1 MKKVFDIIQIL
12 LTELGPFS
20 FLVSV
25 FLIWV
30 AIQSGK
36 ILSFVLGALAKAF
49 KAVGPVVYNPF
60 TIKNGLVL
68 ALLGG
73 LVYMN
78 GQRVSNLLQY
88 IEQSYLEPTY
98 VNSEQSFFVEGK
110 FEETIKRYTNEAQF
124 LIIRDSTRALAK
136 EIGCQP
142 QDIYLVA
149 YSECGLDPFKVRTD
163 GIAAGWIQ
171 FTRVGL
177 NGLGRSLE
185 EVKQSCAAK
194 DATELMRLTGAY
206 IRRAAKGRTIGS
218 ATDFYCAVFA
228 PGKLSASMDGVLYS
242 GFNNPEYY
250 LNAGLDGYFVENEK
264 VLHLPRLKDGKL
276 TKRDLMAAL
285 EYKKS
290 KLLVGR

>member
-25 FLIWV
+25 VLIWV

-36 ILSFVLGALAKAF
+36 ILSFVMGALAKVF

-73 LVYMN
+73 LVYLN
-78 GQRVSNLLQY
+78 GERVSNLLQY
-88 IEQSYLEPTY
+88 IEQGYLEPTY
-98 VNSEQSFFVEGK
+98 VNSEHSFFVEGK

-124 LIIRDSTRALAK
+124 LIVRDSTRALAK

-149 YSECGLDPFKVRTD
+149 YSECGLDPFRVRTD

-177 NGLGRSLE
+177 HGLGKSLE

-206 IRRAAKGRTIGS
+206 IRRAAKGRAIRS

-228 PGKLSASMDGVLYS
+228 SGKLSASMDDVLYS

-290 KLLVGR
+290 KLLAGR

>member
-1 MKKVFDIIQIL
+1 MKKLFDLIQIL

-20 FLVSV
+20 FLMALV
-25 FLIWV
+25 LAWG
-30 AIQSGK
+30 AIQAAK
-36 ILSFVLGALAKAF
+36 LFVCFLEFLAMSI
-49 KAVGPVVYNPF
+49 KAVKKLAYNPF
-60 TIKNGLVL
+60 TLKNGAIVVL
-68 ALLGG
+68 IGG
-73 LVYMN
+73 LVYLN
-78 GQRVSNLLQY
+78 GERVSNLLQY
-88 IEQSYLEPTY
+88 IEQAYISSTY
-98 VNSEQSFFVEGK
+98 VNSEQSFFVESK

-149 YSECGLDPFKVRTD
+149 YSECGLDPFRVRTD

-177 NGLGRSLE
+177 HGLGRSLE

-194 DATELMRLTGAY
+194 DASEIMRLTGAY
-206 IRRAAKGRTIGS
+206 IRRAAKGRSIGS

-228 PGKLSASMDGVLYS
+228 PGKLSASMDEVLYS

-290 KLLVGR
+290 KFFR